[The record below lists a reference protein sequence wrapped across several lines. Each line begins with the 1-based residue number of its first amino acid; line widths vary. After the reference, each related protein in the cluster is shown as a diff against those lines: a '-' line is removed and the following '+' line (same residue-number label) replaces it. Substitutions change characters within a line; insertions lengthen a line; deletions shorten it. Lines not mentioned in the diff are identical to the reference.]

1 MTFDKELI
9 NLFGNQ
15 KKDEGRPKSDL
26 ITAQVSQREQER
38 NKKKNAP
45 LRSKGLF
52 NMVKKATTN
61 I

>member
-38 NKKKNAP
+38 NKKKMLLCVA
-45 LRSKGLF
+45 KGSL
-52 NMVKKATTN
+52 TW
-61 I
+61 